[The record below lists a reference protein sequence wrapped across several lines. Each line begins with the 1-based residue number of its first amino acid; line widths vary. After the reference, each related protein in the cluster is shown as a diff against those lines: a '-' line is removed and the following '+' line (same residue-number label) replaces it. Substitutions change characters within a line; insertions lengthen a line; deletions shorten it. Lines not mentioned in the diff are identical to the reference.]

1 MPRSLL
7 QGCFAAI
14 SLIIFKYYDIQYALE
29 EMNFMAFM
37 DPIFHTLGLYSPNLV
52 GAIAV
57 LIVGWLI
64 VLIVSSIIGKA
75 LQRTGLDEK
84 IARKVVGDEKAQSM
98 QPHRWISKIIYYLLL
113 LFVFVAF
120 FQVLSLTLV
129 AQPLNQLLNIVF
141 SYIPKLFAAL
151 VLALIAWIVATV
163 LKRVIL
169 RVLTAAKV
177 DEGLGSK
184 TGLDKADIPLSQTIG
199 EIVFF
204 LVLLLFLP
212 MILNALA
219 LGGLLEPL
227 QLMIAKILG
236 FLPNLLAATIIL
248 VIGWFIAR
256 ILQKI
261 VTNLLIVMGS
271 EKLSERVGLTKIMG
285 SQGLAGLI
293 GLVVYILILI
303 PVLIAALQALAI
315 DAITLPV
322 SNMLAQMLAILPNL
336 FGAALVLGVAFILAK
351 IVAELAVNLLA
362 GIGFDSLPERLG
374 LAKPYAEGAE
384 PPAKT
389 PSQMVGYIVIV
400 AIMLFA
406 LIEATQMLKF
416 ALLADIIY
424 EFTLFAGHVLMGLI
438 IFAIGIYLA
447 NLAFNAV
454 VSSGMSSS
462 KLPAHAARI
471 SILVFAGAMA
481 LRQMGLA
488 NEIINLAFGL
498 LLGAIAVA
506 IALAFGLGGK
516 EIAAQE
522 IKKWLEGMK

>member
-1 MPRSLL
+1 MV
-7 QGCFAAI
+7 
-14 SLIIFKYYDIQYALE
+14 
-29 EMNFMAFM
+29 FMAFM
-37 DPIFHTLGLYSPNLV
+37 DPIFHAFGSYSPNLI
-52 GAIAV
+52 GALVV
-57 LIVGWLI
+57 LIVGWL
-64 VLIVSSIIGKA
+64 VALIVSSIIGKA
-75 LQRTGLDEK
+75 LHSTGLDKK
-84 IARKVVGDEKAQSM
+84 IARNAVGEEKAQAM
-98 QPHRWISKIIYYLLL
+98 QPHRWISKIIYYVLLF
-113 LFVFVAF
+113 FVFVAF
-120 FQVLSLTLV
+120 FQILGLTLV
-129 AQPLNQLLNIVF
+129 AEPLSRLLNIVF

-151 VLALIAWIVATV
+151 VLAVIAWIIATV
-163 LKRVIL
+163 LKKIVL
-169 RVLTAAKV
+169 RVLMTAKV

-184 TGLDKADIPLSQTIG
+184 TGLDKADIPLSQTIA

-236 FLPNLLAATIIL
+236 FLPNLLAAAIIL
-248 VIGWFIAR
+248 IIGWFIAR

-261 VTNLLIVMGS
+261 VTNLLIAVGS
-271 EKLSERVGLTKIMG
+271 ERLSEKVGLAKVLG

-303 PVLIAALQALAI
+303 PVLVAALQALAI

-336 FGAALVLGVAFILAK
+336 FGAALVLAVAYILGK
-351 IVAELAVNLLA
+351 IIAELAVKLLA
-362 GIGFDSLPERLG
+362 GMGFDSLPERLG
-374 LAKPYAEGAE
+374 LAKPAAEGAE
-384 PPAKT
+384 PPART

-424 EFTLFAGHVLMGLI
+424 EFTIFAGHVLMGLI

-471 SILVFAGAMA
+471 SILAFAGAMA

-522 IKKWLEGMK
+522 IRKWLGGMK

>member
-1 MPRSLL
+1 MVL
-7 QGCFAAI
+7 
-14 SLIIFKYYDIQYALE
+14 
-29 EMNFMAFM
+29 MAFA
-37 DPIFHTLGLYSPNLV
+37 DQIFHSFGLYSPNLI
-52 GAIAV
+52 GALVV
-57 LIVGWLI
+57 LIVGWL
-64 VLIVSSIIGKA
+64 VALIVSSIIGKA
-75 LQRTGLDEK
+75 LQRTGMDEK
-84 IARKVVGDEKAQSM
+84 IARKVVGEQKAQGM
-98 QPHRWISKIIYYLLL
+98 QPHRWISKIIYYVLLF
-113 LFVFVAF
+113 FVFVAF
-120 FQVLSLTLV
+120 FQVLGLTLV
-129 AQPLNQLLNIVF
+129 AEPLNQLLTVVF
-141 SYIPKLFAAL
+141 SYLPKLFAAL
-151 VLALIAWIVATV
+151 VIAVIAWIIATV
-163 LKRVIL
+163 LKKIVL
-169 RVLTAAKV
+169 RVLMTAKV

-184 TGLDKADIPLSQTIG
+184 TGLDKTDMPLSQTIA

-219 LGGLLEPL
+219 LCGLLEPL
-227 QLMIAKILG
+227 QLMIGKILG
-236 FLPNLLAATIIL
+236 FLPNLLAAAIIL
-248 VIGWFIAR
+248 IIGWFIAR

-261 VTNLLIVMGS
+261 ITNLLIAMGS
-271 EKLSERVGLTKIMG
+271 ERLSEKVGLAKVLG

-293 GLVVYILILI
+293 GLVVYILVLL

-336 FGAALVLGVAFILAK
+336 FGAALVLAVAYILGK
-351 IVAELAVNLLA
+351 IIAELAVKLLA
-362 GIGFDSLPERLG
+362 GLGFDSLPERLG
-374 LAKPYAEGAE
+374 LARSPVEGAR
-384 PPAKT
+384 T
-389 PSQMVGYIVIV
+389 PSQMVGYIVIA

-406 LIEATQMLKF
+406 LIEAAQILKF

-424 EFTLFAGHVLMGLI
+424 EFTIFAGHVLMGLI

-447 NLAFNAV
+447 NIAFNAV
-454 VSSGMSSS
+454 ISSGMSSS

-471 SILVFAGAMA
+471 SILAFAGAMA

-506 IALAFGLGGK
+506 VALAFGLGGK